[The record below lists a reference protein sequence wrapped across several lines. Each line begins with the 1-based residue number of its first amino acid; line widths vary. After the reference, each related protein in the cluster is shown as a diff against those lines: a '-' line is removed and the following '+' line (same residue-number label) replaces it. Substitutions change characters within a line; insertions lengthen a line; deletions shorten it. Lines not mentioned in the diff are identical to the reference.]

1 MFGSIGELNLFY
13 NLEYCTIYSAKDTTP
28 KYQFNLNCK
37 TLYKRYKKDYK
48 ELLKFERTYKRA
60 LNKYWLAK
68 KNNDKEK
75 IKKFKKKLD
84 FLNKK
89 REKVVYNF
97 PVEEKQNDEQEN
109 NEEPKKEEIAKE

>member
-1 MFGSIGELNLFY
+1 MFGSIGELNLYYAIHYGAIFD
-13 NLEYCTIYSAKDTTP
+13 EKDTTP

-75 IKKFKKKLD
+75 IKKYKKKLD

-97 PVEEKQNDEQEN
+97 LV
-109 NEEPKKEEIAKE
+109 KKTKR